1 MTPFDDPV
9 IGLVVGSYQGCSQAL
24 HGRPRAR
31 ERGCGRTEGGERG
44 RAASGGRWMGA
55 RSERARG
62 AGGLHARRTP
72 PLGQRPLAVVGVRH
86 PRAACPSFIDWA
98 AERRASSSAMARL
111 PRTRAAEGLLAGQ
124 SRDLM
129 LGHRGGAHSCRGN
142 AERRAFFVGIHSDRF
157 GASGSVVAGYDVAA
171 CKTVGDRS
179 GGYSVALRH
188 RSEQIESD
196 RRID

>member
-1 MTPFDDPV
+1 MTPFDHPV

-31 ERGCGRTEGGERG
+31 ASEAADGRREGGERG

-111 PRTRAAEGLLAGQ
+111 PRTRAAEGLLAGP
-124 SRDLM
+124 SRGRRCTPAPYVRGARTAAGLSGARRPRAGWQVPTQAEPTM
-129 LGHRGGAHSCRGN
+129 PRLNSQVLG
-142 AERRAFFVGIHSDRF
+142 F
-157 GASGSVVAGYDVAA
+157 
-171 CKTVGDRS
+171 
-179 GGYSVALRH
+179 
-188 RSEQIESD
+188 
-196 RRID
+196 